1 MVNIVVLQHDEDDP
15 PERLGEWL
23 REAGV
28 EPDVRRL
35 YDGDPVPEGTNGIDG
50 LISLGGA
57 MGAYDDDDAP
67 WLPATRAL
75 LAGAV
80 KTGTVTLGIC
90 LGAQLLAVACGGR
103 VERAPDGPEIG
114 AYFAA
119 KRDVAETDE
128 LLAGVP
134 ISPDVMQYH
143 YDIVTALPRGATLLY
158 SSIGY
163 PTQAFRVGSAAWGVQ
178 FHIETSAAT
187 LRRWRDEDPVLLA
200 NPGLAARFD
209 RRCGPALDEAEEMM
223 GFSFRAM
230 TRRFVEL
237 ATTGVTPGVFDSP
250 SPRLPLLG
258 TN

>member
-1 MVNIVVLQHDEDDP
+1 MNIVILQHGEDDP
-15 PERLGEWL
+15 PERLGQWL

-35 YDGDPVPEGTNGIDG
+35 YDGDPVPDGTDGIDG

-75 LAGAV
+75 LADAV
-80 KTGTVTLGIC
+80 RTGTPTLGIC
-90 LGAQLLAVACGGR
+90 LGAQLLAVAAGGQVGR
-103 VERAPDGPEIG
+103 GPDGPEIG

-128 LLAGVP
+128 LFAGVP

-163 PTQAFRVGSAAWGVQ
+163 PTQAFRIGSAAWGVQ

-187 LRRWRDEDPVLLA
+187 LRRWRADDPVLLA
-200 NPGLAARFD
+200 NPDLDARFD
-209 RRCGPALDEAEEMM
+209 RRCGAALDEAEEMM
-223 GFSFRAM
+223 GQSFRAM
-230 TRRFVEL
+230 THRFVEL
-237 ATTGVTPGVFDSP
+237 ARTGVTPGVFDSTA
-250 SPRLPLLG
+250 PRLPLLG
-258 TN
+258 DR